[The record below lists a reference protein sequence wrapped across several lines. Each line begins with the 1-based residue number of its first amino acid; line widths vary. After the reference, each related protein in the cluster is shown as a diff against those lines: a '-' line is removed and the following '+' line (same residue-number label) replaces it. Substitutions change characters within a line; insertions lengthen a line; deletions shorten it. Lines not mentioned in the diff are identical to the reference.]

1 MQGRSSRSGLINK
14 ENVLARRSNDSARLR
29 EKILKLAMEEFG
41 RIGFEGARV
50 DRIAERCDV
59 SKNMLYYYF
68 KSKEG
73 LFIAALERMY
83 ETFRD
88 QQRDLSVRASD
99 PLVAMEQLIEHTFV
113 ALENNPIA
121 IRLLNEE
128 NKHRAKYIRKS
139 TRIRDLYNPLIE
151 TLTFILE
158 RGRKDGV
165 FRRGLDASIVYL
177 TLSSLC
183 YHYLSNQYTLEIALG
198 KDLSSASSRKA
209 WLRHVID
216 LVIQYCVVEPV
227 ASPNRM
233 SSDRT
238 LLSAK

>member
-1 MQGRSSRSGLINK
+1 MNK
-14 ENVLARRSNDSARLR
+14 ESVLARRSNDPARLR

-50 DRIAERCDV
+50 DRIAERCSV

-73 LFIAALERMY
+73 LFVAVLERMY
-83 ETFRD
+83 ENIRD

-99 PLVAMEQLIEHTFV
+99 PLLAIEQLVEHTFS
-113 ALENNPIA
+113 ALENNPNA

-128 NKHRAKYIRKS
+128 NKHRGKYIRKS
-139 TRIRDLYNPLIE
+139 TRIRDLYNPLVE
-151 TLTFILE
+151 TLSFILE

-165 FRRGLDASIVYL
+165 FRAGLDPAIVYL

-183 YHYLSNQYTLEIALG
+183 YHYLSNQYTLEIAL
-198 KDLSSASSRKA
+198 DRELSSAVSRRA
-209 WLRHVID
+209 WLQHVVD
-216 LVIQYCVVEPV
+216 VVLQYCVSEP
-227 ASPNRM
+227 ATARGRLSGNRAYVG
-233 SSDRT
+233 
-238 LLSAK
+238 AK